1 VTGDSEVPAE
11 NDEST
16 GGADADTPVT
26 EPTDLKFVGPAT
38 ADVVDE
44 AAFDAADITAK
55 RVSYDRLV
63 EAGVNPGVAAKLRR
77 WHSLSWSFDSGS
89 GLDRRSEQVRGL
101 QADERAWVAASSGDW
116 TDADDTDEKET
127 AGPAEAWTPGD
138 GPTTS
143 SKDATTTDDWTP
155 GDWGDAGASADT
167 PGNDPTA
174 DGRRQRGRGHGGVRV
189 ARAQGADPGDGRRR
203 TRRRRR
209 RAVGGGGRHL
219 GPESGDLHAGTGGG
233 QPRLRSVAGGDVAR
247 ACERTSRL
255 TLRRLVEPHL

>member
-1 VTGDSEVPAE
+1 MTGDSEVPAE

-116 TDADDTDEKET
+116 TDADDTDEEET

-167 PGNDPTA
+167 TGDDPTA
-174 DGRRQRGRGHGGVRV
+174 DG
-189 ARAQGADPGDGRRR
+189 
-203 TRRRRR
+203 
-209 RAVGGGGRHL
+209 
-219 GPESGDLHAGTGGG
+219 SGDAATVESAWREHRVPTPVTAVDGLDADDAEQLAEAGVTSV
-233 QPRLRSVAGGDVAR
+233 RSLATCTPELVADSLGFAQSRVETWHERAR
-247 ACERTSRL
+247 ER
-255 TLRRLVEPHL
+255 VD